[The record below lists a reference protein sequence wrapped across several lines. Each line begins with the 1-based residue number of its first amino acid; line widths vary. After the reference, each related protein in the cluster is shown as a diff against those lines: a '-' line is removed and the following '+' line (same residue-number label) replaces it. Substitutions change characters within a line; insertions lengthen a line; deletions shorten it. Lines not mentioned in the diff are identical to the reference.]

1 MRFFKFAKLLIC
13 LAFLC
18 VCPVLVYADVSCPT
32 GYVKISEP
40 DSIIVTNASSCPS
53 GHTKLSDMSGNT
65 SVTNCTTGLSSGFCT
80 YYSEPCQSGKYF
92 DGTTHKTC
100 VAGSYCDGSGTATPG
115 VPGCSKACPEN
126 STSTSGATKC
136 TCNTGYEMIGGACVL
151 KTCESGYYLNGN
163 ECTVC
168 PIGSYCA
175 NNIKTACDDGYTTDA
190 TGATDVSQCYTTC
203 EQQCTQQTCP
213 DNATCTHGTTVTTG
227 KQYIGGTCDAE
238 QTMCEVNFECNENF
252 ELVDGVCKLVPEFT
266 IITTDMPAGTKFQLS
281 VAATGTFY
289 IDWGDGTVT
298 MNTYSHTYKDSGA
311 RTIGMAGQATQYGGY
326 RLDGAIEFLSNPYIE
341 TVQGSLGAIFGTL
354 ADGKNPT
361 FQKTFLGCTG
371 LKNVSEDLFS
381 GITGGAESMFYMTFA
396 LCTSLK
402 SIPENLF
409 AGINSNAMDLYWRTF
424 EGCTALESI
433 PDGLFSSNTI
443 TGVHTFRHTFKN
455 CTSLKT
461 IPVGLFKNITAV
473 TQGVFYE
480 TFLGCTG
487 LNNIPS
493 DLFVNIKNTAAV
505 AFFGTFSGC
514 TGLTELPNGLFR
526 NIEGKPVWAD
536 FGSTFENCTGLEG
549 YIPNDMFEKLD
560 SINFDATTMSNIFA
574 NTGLDT
580 KCPSDTYQYIT
591 GFESAW
597 GNHVSC
603 TLCPYDHPNS
613 MSGATSESQCYIPC
627 EQQCTQQQ
635 CPDNA
640 TCTHGATVTTGKQYV
655 GGTCNAEQTMC
666 EVNITCASGYDL
678 IGGTC
683 VLKTCESGYYL
694 NGDDCEICPIG
705 SYCANNIKTACDD
718 GYTTDATGA
727 TDVSQCYT
735 TCEQQCTQQAC
746 PDNATCT
753 HGTAITTGKQYIGG
767 TCNAEQTM
775 CGIDIT
781 CDTGFNEVD
790 GGIRLVE
797 KTPVIPV
804 DYREYSTGAYG
815 FISADGKFAP
825 NYAAVGLKD
834 KNTWGSV
841 FNYGTVYGRAS
852 CQPSMS
858 ENSIGYMYINE
869 NMDAVLDGAMSVED
883 FESGLTAISGKDK
896 AEFMAKILNGFRQ
909 GTKSKQDV
917 YDAMFISFAT
927 EIETDYSATSS
938 GQYCYCQLTS
948 FISTNGVKQS
958 IVDAPW
964 IFFGDFDSNSSCG
977 VNCVGNCGPQM
988 RHAGEFYEAFRAAL
1002 YGVFET
1008 QLSSA
1013 MCEIDII
1020 DIPVG
1025 YYLPANTTEP
1035 VQCPEN
1041 NYCPGLAGAM
1051 FNSTESQ
1058 GKNQCPD
1065 GTTSFAGASGIEQC
1079 TGPKSLYIGDDIQM
1093 NLTTVKPQTARVM
1106 VFDVLGELYYGGLSN
1121 TPKPINNGTEKQF
1134 RILDGD
1140 TSYWMHD
1147 YTVK

>member
-115 VPGCSKACPEN
+115 VSGCSKACPEN

-168 PIGSYCA
+168 PVGSYCA

-190 TGATDVSQCYTTC
+190 TGT
-203 EQQCTQQTCP
+203 
-213 DNATCTHGTTVTTG
+213 
-227 KQYIGGTCDAE
+227 
-238 QTMCEVNFECNENF
+238 
-252 ELVDGVCKLVPEFT
+252 
-266 IITTDMPAGTKFQLS
+266 
-281 VAATGTFY
+281 
-289 IDWGDGTVT
+289 
-298 MNTYSHTYKDSGA
+298 
-311 RTIGMAGQATQYGGY
+311 
-326 RLDGAIEFLSNPYIE
+326 
-341 TVQGSLGAIFGTL
+341 
-354 ADGKNPT
+354 
-361 FQKTFLGCTG
+361 
-371 LKNVSEDLFS
+371 
-381 GITGGAESMFYMTFA
+381 
-396 LCTSLK
+396 
-402 SIPENLF
+402 
-409 AGINSNAMDLYWRTF
+409 
-424 EGCTALESI
+424 
-433 PDGLFSSNTI
+433 
-443 TGVHTFRHTFKN
+443 
-455 CTSLKT
+455 
-461 IPVGLFKNITAV
+461 
-473 TQGVFYE
+473 
-480 TFLGCTG
+480 
-487 LNNIPS
+487 
-493 DLFVNIKNTAAV
+493 
-505 AFFGTFSGC
+505 
-514 TGLTELPNGLFR
+514 
-526 NIEGKPVWAD
+526 
-536 FGSTFENCTGLEG
+536 
-549 YIPNDMFEKLD
+549 
-560 SINFDATTMSNIFA
+560 
-574 NTGLDT
+574 
-580 KCPSDTYQYIT
+580 
-591 GFESAW
+591 
-597 GNHVSC
+597 
-603 TLCPYDHPNS
+603 
-613 MSGATSESQCYIPC
+613 
-627 EQQCTQQQ
+627 
-635 CPDNA
+635 
-640 TCTHGATVTTGKQYV
+640 
-655 GGTCNAEQTMC
+655 
-666 EVNITCASGYDL
+666 
-678 IGGTC
+678 
-683 VLKTCESGYYL
+683 
-694 NGDDCEICPIG
+694 
-705 SYCANNIKTACDD
+705 
-718 GYTTDATGA
+718 

-1065 GTTSFAGASGIEQC
+1065 GTTSSVGAVGIEQC

>member
-100 VAGSYCDGSGTATPG
+100 IAGSYCDGSGTATPG
-115 VPGCSKACPEN
+115 VSGCSKACPEN

-168 PIGSYCA
+168 PVGSYCA

-213 DNATCTHGTTVTTG
+213 DNATCTHGTAITTG
-227 KQYIGGTCDAE
+227 KQYVGGTCDAE

-549 YIPNDMFEKLD
+549 YIPNDMFKKLD

-597 GNHVSC
+597 SNKVMCG
-603 TLCPYDHPNS
+603 T
-613 MSGATSESQCYIPC
+613 
-627 EQQCTQQQ
+627 
-635 CPDNA
+635 CPDGTLSIAGSVGIESCKKPEPVEVIITTTEMLSNSEFVFYLSASGTFFVDWGDGTIEIIEHPTVKTNRFSHRYSTAGVYKIGLSGSA
-640 TCTHGATVTTGKQYV
+640 TGYADSYCVGFMGNQYV
-655 GGTCNAEQTMC
+655 
-666 EVNITCASGYDL
+666 
-678 IGGTC
+678 
-683 VLKTCESGYYL
+683 
-694 NGDDCEICPIG
+694 
-705 SYCANNIKTACDD
+705 
-718 GYTTDATGA
+718 
-727 TDVSQCYT
+727 
-735 TCEQQCTQQAC
+735 
-746 PDNATCT
+746 
-753 HGTAITTGKQYIGG
+753 
-767 TCNAEQTM
+767 
-775 CGIDIT
+775 
-781 CDTGFNEVD
+781 NEVD
-790 GGIRLVE
+790 GSLIDVFGILSDGTNPKFTYSFTGCGNLSKISKDLFAGYNGGTKQMFNSTFSSTYSLKE
-797 KTPVIPV
+797 IPEGLFDSITTAAPDMFNV
-804 DYREYSTGAYG
+804 TFASSGLTSLPSGMFKNITGKPESNMFLST
-815 FISADGKFAP
+815 FHS
-825 NYAAVGLKD
+825 VKD
-834 KNTWGSV
+834 L
-841 FNYGTVYGRAS
+841 
-852 CQPSMS
+852 Q
-858 ENSIGYMYINE
+858 GYVPANMFE
-869 NMDAVLDGAMSVED
+869 NMDSVD
-883 FESGLTAISGKDK
+883 YESGPMSTIFYGTNL
-896 AEFMAKILNGFRQ
+896 AE
-909 GTKSKQDV
+909 
-917 YDAMFISFAT
+917 
-927 EIETDYSATSS
+927 
-938 GQYCYCQLTS
+938 
-948 FISTNGVKQS
+948 
-958 IVDAPW
+958 
-964 IFFGDFDSNSSCG
+964 
-977 VNCVGNCGPQM
+977 
-988 RHAGEFYEAFRAAL
+988 
-1002 YGVFET
+1002 
-1008 QLSSA
+1008 
-1013 MCEIDII
+1013 
-1020 DIPVG
+1020 
-1025 YYLPANTTEP
+1025 
-1035 VQCPEN
+1035 QCPEN
-1041 NYCPGLAGAM
+1041 MYQYKTGFEVDWSDKVACSP
-1051 FNSTESQ
+1051 
-1058 GKNQCPD
+1058 CPD

-1106 VFDVLGELYYGGLSN
+1106 VFDVLGELYYGGLSD
-1121 TPKPINNGTEKQF
+1121 TPKSINKNTDKQF

-1140 TSYWMHD
+1140 TTYWMHD